1 MPSAVSKFCQRLGPI
16 VTSLLLGVA
25 PLAQPAQAAQELV
38 VRLDGLTLPLEIDQL
53 AAWARDP
60 AHPQGDLGVW
70 FDLLEPSSRAD
81 LLRLLRAPL
90 VQDRSLA
97 RQLIESWAG
106 EQVLG
111 AMGELISGDTL
122 PAAWQPLAAETDS
135 RPPQALPS
143 LTLTGLPLN
152 GLPLN
157 RSAPTGLAPAREQPT
172 GGLDFGAPPGPLP
185 PLPAT
190 ASALPRAQSPA
201 AQLPAAQAADLQAGG
216 PLLLKS
222 LSRLLEHRQ
231 VVTTIDL
238 LQAVPTSR
246 IHLNLDALVAMA
258 GQWRQQLEAQ
268 RQALAVLRRLPL
280 QERGP
285 LLPIT
290 DGLAIA
296 SSAGSSAESD
306 ATSAGTSSASS
317 SARSA
322 GSSSASN
329 SATRSGN
336 SSAQGPASRSAGLVA
351 LVPRQAAGQGP
362 SPLSGRSQVLSLAV
376 PHRSS
381 PLQLVLWPA
390 QATVSAPGWVL
401 LMPGLGGSASQLG
414 WLGAALAE
422 RGWPVVVLEHP
433 GSDEQAVRA
442 LLDGRQPPPGAETL
456 PIRLQDVQ
464 AVVAAEQ
471 AGRLPPLG
479 RSVVLMGHSF
489 GGLTALLAA
498 GLRPEADLAGRCR
511 RAMRQLPLTNLS
523 RLLQCQLARVTLPA
537 PQPLAQPVA
546 GLVIFNGFGSLL
558 WPNRG
563 LAGLDAPV
571 LLVGG
576 SLDLVT
582 PPLGEQLELFLPE
595 ANPRNRLALVDGA
608 SHFSPVRIR
617 PGSQALFQL
626 GEDLVGLAPERV
638 QGMELSLT
646 SEFLLGL
653 KSPMALPPQR
663 RKLGGVNAY
672 VLDRAAAVRWRA
684 ALKT

>member
-1 MPSAVSKFCQRLGPI
+1 MGETGPTSPLAAPLPAAPSQFAPRLAPRLGPI
-16 VTSLLLGVA
+16 LASLLVGVVSLV
-25 PLAQPAQAAQELV
+25 PPAHAAQELLV
-38 VRLDGLTLPLEIDQL
+38 QLDGLNLPLDIDQL
-53 AAWARDP
+53 ATWARNP

-70 FDLLEPSSRAD
+70 FDLLEPGSRQD

-90 VQDRSLA
+90 VQDRSLG
-97 RQLIESWAG
+97 RQLIESWTG

-111 AMGELISGDTL
+111 AMGEVISGAGV
-122 PAAWQPLAAETDS
+122 PAVWQHRAAV
-135 RPPQALPS
+135 
-143 LTLTGLPLN
+143 
-152 GLPLN
+152 
-157 RSAPTGLAPAREQPT
+157 
-172 GGLDFGAPPGPLP
+172 GATRPPGPLP
-185 PLPAT
+185 PLPA
-190 ASALPRAQSPA
+190 A
-201 AQLPAAQAADLQAGG
+201 AAERDLAPELQAGG
-216 PLLLKS
+216 PLLVKTL
-222 LSRLLEHRQ
+222 RQLLEQ
-231 VVTTIDL
+231 QPTVTTIDL
-238 LQAVPTSR
+238 LLALPARR
-246 IHLNLDALVAMA
+246 INLNLDALVAMA
-258 GQWRQQLEAQ
+258 SQWRQQLEAQ

-280 QERGP
+280 PERGP
-285 LLPIT
+285 LLAIT

-296 SSAGSSAESD
+296 NGPSGLAGQAP
-306 ATSAGTSSASS
+306 
-317 SARSA
+317 
-322 GSSSASN
+322 
-329 SATRSGN
+329 
-336 SSAQGPASRSAGLVA
+336 AQGSNLA
-351 LVPRQAAGQGP
+351 P
-362 SPLSGRSQVLSLAV
+362 SRSQVLSLPVA
-376 PHRSS
+376 HRSS
-381 PLQLVLWPA
+381 PLQLVLWPS
-390 QATVSAPGWVL
+390 QGSNRPSGWVL
-401 LMPGLGGSASQLG
+401 LMPGLGGSAAQLG

-422 RGWPVVVLEHP
+422 RGWPVLVLEHP

-442 LLDGRQPPPGAETL
+442 LLDGLQPPPGAETL
-456 PIRLQDVQ
+456 LIRLQDVQ

-511 RAMRQLPLTNLS
+511 RALRQPPLTNLS

-537 PQPLAQPVA
+537 HQPLAEPVA
-546 GLVIFNGFGSLL
+546 GLVLFNGFGSLL

-571 LLVGG
+571 LLLGG

-617 PGSQALFQL
+617 PGSPALFQL
-626 GEDLVGLAPERV
+626 GENLVGLPPERV

-663 RKLGGVNAY
+663 RQLWGVKAY
-672 VLDRAAAVRWRA
+672 VLDRAAAARWRA

>member
-1 MPSAVSKFCQRLGPI
+1 MPLPSAVSQIAARLAPRLGPFLA
-16 VTSLLLGVA
+16 SLVLGVA
-25 PLAQPAQAAQELV
+25 PLVPPAQAAQELV
-38 VRLDGLTLPLEIDQL
+38 VQLDGLTVPLDIDQL
-53 AAWARDP
+53 ASWSRNP
-60 AHPQGDLGVW
+60 AQPQGDLGVW
-70 FDLLEPSSRAD
+70 FDLLEPSSRQD

-90 VQDRSLA
+90 VQDRSLG

-111 AMGELISGDTL
+111 AMGDVISGAGL
-122 PAAWQPLAAETDS
+122 PAPWQALGALGDTRPPGPPAARTLSRS
-135 RPPQALPS
+135 RPSQRMASP
-143 LTLTGLPLN
+143 GLPD
-152 GLPLN
+152 
-157 RSAPTGLAPAREQPT
+157 AT
-172 GGLDFGAPPGPLP
+172 PPGPLP
-185 PLPAT
+185 PLPT
-190 ASALPRAQSPA
+190 APTQRAQAPA
-201 AQLPAAQAADLQAGG
+201 PPAPTDQTPELQAGG
-216 PLLLKS
+216 PLLVKTL
-222 LSRLLEHRQ
+222 RQLLELQQR
-231 VVTTIDL
+231 VTTIDL
-238 LQAVPTSR
+238 LRAVPARR
-246 IHLNLDALVAMA
+246 IQLNLDALVAMA
-258 GQWRQQLEAQ
+258 SQWRQQLEAQ
-268 RQALAVLRRLPL
+268 RQALAMLRRLPL
-280 QERGP
+280 PERGP
-285 LLPIT
+285 LLAIT

-296 SSAGSSAESD
+296 SGPSGLRDQAPAQGSSLAPGRAASPSAT
-306 ATSAGTSSASS
+306 ATSPTRWPSS
-317 SARSA
+317 
-322 GSSSASN
+322 
-329 SATRSGN
+329 
-336 SSAQGPASRSAGLVA
+336 
-351 LVPRQAAGQGP
+351 
-362 SPLSGRSQVLSLAV
+362 RSQVLSLPVA
-376 PHRSS
+376 HRST

-390 QATVSAPGWVL
+390 QGSSPSQGWVL
-401 LMPGLGGSASQLG
+401 LMPGLGGSAAQLG

-422 RGWPVVVLEHP
+422 RGWPVLVLEHP

-442 LLDGRQPPPGAETL
+442 VLDGLQPPPGAEAL

-471 AGRLPPLG
+471 AGLLPPLG

-523 RLLQCQLARVTLPA
+523 RLLQCQLARVTLPT

-546 GLVIFNGFGSLL
+546 GLVLFNGFGSLL

-626 GEDLVGLAPERV
+626 GDDLVGLPPERV

-672 VLDRAAAVRWRA
+672 VLDRAAAARWRA

>member
-1 MPSAVSKFCQRLGPI
+1 MPSALSRFAPPLAPRLGRI
-16 VTSLLLGVA
+16 LASLLLGVV
-25 PLAQPAQAAQELV
+25 PLALPAQAAQDLV
-38 VRLDGLTLPLEIDQL
+38 VQLDGLTLPLDIDQL
-53 AAWARDP
+53 ATWARNP
-60 AHPQGDLGVW
+60 AHPRGDLGVW
-70 FDLLEPSSRAD
+70 FDLLQPGSRQD

-90 VQDRSLA
+90 VQDRSLG

-111 AMGELISGDTL
+111 AMGEVISGAGIEV
-122 PAAWQPLAAETDS
+122 PWQPLAAVGDS
-135 RPPQALPS
+135 RPPGPPAARTLSRSRPS
-143 LTLTGLPLN
+143 QGLASPGLPN
-152 GLPLN
+152 
-157 RSAPTGLAPAREQPT
+157 A
-172 GGLDFGAPPGPLP
+172 APPGPLP
-185 PLPAT
+185 PLPT
-190 ASALPRAQSPA
+190 APAQRAQAPA
-201 AQLPAAQAADLQAGG
+201 PPAPTDQTPELQAGG
-216 PLLLKS
+216 PLLVKTL
-222 LSRLLEHRQ
+222 RQLLDHQ
-231 VVTTIDL
+231 QTVTTIDL
-238 LQAVPTSR
+238 LQAVPARR
-246 IHLNLDALVAMA
+246 INLNLDALVAMA
-258 GQWRQQLEAQ
+258 SQWRQQLEAQ
-268 RQALAVLRRLPL
+268 RQALAVLRHLPL
-280 QERGP
+280 PERGP
-285 LLPIT
+285 LLAIT

-296 SSAGSSAESD
+296 SGPKGLGEQAPAQGSNLAPGRAPSP
-306 ATSAGTSSASS
+306 
-317 SARSA
+317 
-322 GSSSASN
+322 
-329 SATRSGN
+329 SATPTAPARRP
-336 SSAQGPASRSAGLVA
+336 SS
-351 LVPRQAAGQGP
+351 
-362 SPLSGRSQVLSLAV
+362 RSQVLSLPVA
-376 PHRSS
+376 HRSN
-381 PLQLVLWPA
+381 PLQLVHWPA
-390 QATVSAPGWVL
+390 QGSPPSPAWVL
-401 LMPGLGGSASQLG
+401 LMPGLGGSAAQLG

-422 RGWPVVVLEHP
+422 RGWPVLVLEHP

-442 LLDGRQPPPGAETL
+442 LLDGLQPPPGAETL

-498 GLRPEADLAGRCR
+498 GLRPETDLAGRCR

-523 RLLQCQLARVTLPA
+523 RLLQCQLARVTLPP

-617 PGSQALFQL
+617 PGAQALFQL

>member
-1 MPSAVSKFCQRLGPI
+1 MQ
-16 VTSLLLGVA
+16 
-25 PLAQPAQAAQELV
+25 
-38 VRLDGLTLPLEIDQL
+38 LDGLTLPLEIDQL
-53 AAWARDP
+53 ASWSRNP

-70 FDLLEPSSRAD
+70 FDLLEPGSRLD

-90 VQDRSLA
+90 VQDRSLG
-97 RQLIESWAG
+97 RQLLESWAG

-111 AMGELISGDTL
+111 AMGEVISGAGV
-122 PAAWQPLAAETDS
+122 PAAWQPLAAVGDTRPPGPPPALARSSS
-135 RPPQALPS
+135 RPSLGVASPGFPNPAL
-143 LTLTGLPLN
+143 
-152 GLPLN
+152 
-157 RSAPTGLAPAREQPT
+157 
-172 GGLDFGAPPGPLP
+172 PGPLP
-185 PLPAT
+185 PLPA
-190 ASALPRAQSPA
+190 SA
-201 AQLPAAQAADLQAGG
+201 AQGARAPTPLAPTDQTPELQAGG
-216 PLLLKS
+216 PLLVKTL
-222 LSRLLEHRQ
+222 RQLLEHQ
-231 VVTTIDL
+231 PVVTTIDL
-238 LQAVPTSR
+238 LRAVPARR
-246 IHLNLDALVAMA
+246 INLNLDALVAMA
-258 GQWRQQLEAQ
+258 TQWRQQLEAQ

-280 QERGP
+280 PERGP
-285 LLPIT
+285 LLAIT

-296 SSAGSSAESD
+296 NA
-306 ATSAGTSSASS
+306 
-317 SARSA
+317 
-322 GSSSASN
+322 
-329 SATRSGN
+329 
-336 SSAQGPASRSAGLVA
+336 PAGLVG
-351 LVPRQAAGQGP
+351 QAPGRGP
-362 SPLSGRSQVLSLAV
+362 SPTPTPTPATSLPSGRSQLISLPVA
-376 PHRSS
+376 HRST
-381 PLQLVLWPA
+381 PLQLVLWPP
-390 QATVSAPGWVL
+390 QGSASSHGWVL
-401 LMPGLGGSASQLG
+401 LMPGLGGSAAQLG

-422 RGWPVVVLEHP
+422 RGWPVLVLEHP

-442 LLDGRQPPPGAETL
+442 VLDGLQPPPGAETL

-498 GLRPEADLAGRCR
+498 GLRPETDLAGRCR

-523 RLLQCQLARVTLPA
+523 RLLQCQLARVTLPT

-558 WPNRG
+558 WPTRG

-582 PPLGEQLELFLPE
+582 PPLSEQLELFLPK

-626 GEDLVGLAPERV
+626 GDDLVGLAPERV

-653 KSPMALPPQR
+653 ETPMVLSPQR

-672 VLDRAAAVRWRA
+672 VLDRAAAARWRA

>member
-1 MPSAVSKFCQRLGPI
+1 M
-16 VTSLLLGVA
+16 LLGVTQ
-25 PLAQPAQAAQELV
+25 LATPAQAAQELV
-38 VRLDGLTLPLEIDQL
+38 VQLDGLTLPLDIDQL
-53 AAWARDP
+53 AAWARNP

-70 FDLLEPSSRAD
+70 FDLLEPGSRQD

-111 AMGELISGDTL
+111 ALGEVISGGGL
-122 PAAWQPLAAETDS
+122 PAAWQPLTAETAPRPPLAPPALALGRS
-135 RPPQALPS
+135 RPTQELPTPGLAS
-143 LTLTGLPLN
+143 VGPGSAATAKAGLPTLSLQN
-152 GLPLN
+152 
-157 RSAPTGLAPAREQPT
+157 AV
-172 GGLDFGAPPGPLP
+172 PPGPLP
-185 PLPAT
+185 PLPVAPLQRDL
-190 ASALPRAQSPA
+190 APGNPSPSG
-201 AQLPAAQAADLQAGG
+201 QAPELQAGG
-216 PLLLKS
+216 PLLVKS
-222 LSRLLEHRQ
+222 LRQLLEHHQ
-231 VVTTIDL
+231 TVTTIDL
-238 LQAVPTSR
+238 LEAVPARR
-246 IHLNLDALVAMA
+246 IQLNLDALVAMA

-280 QERGP
+280 AERGP

-296 SSAGSSAESD
+296 SDVSAPS
-306 ATSAGTSSASS
+306 
-317 SARSA
+317 
-322 GSSSASN
+322 
-329 SATRSGN
+329 
-336 SSAQGPASRSAGLVA
+336 GLVA
-351 LVPRQAAGQGP
+351 LAPAPGPNPGTTPNPATPNRAPSRGPTPTLGQAPARPQTPTAPAGHPP
-362 SPLSGRSQVLSLAV
+362 SRSQLISLPV
-376 PHRSS
+376 THRST

-390 QATVSAPGWVL
+390 QGSIPTPGWVL
-401 LMPGLGGSASQLG
+401 LMPGLGGSAAQLG

-422 RGWPVVVLEHP
+422 RGWPVLVLEHP

-442 LLDGRQPPPGAETL
+442 VLDGLQPPPGAETL

-464 AVVAAEQ
+464 AVVAAEA

-511 RAMRQLPLTNLS
+511 KVMRQLPLTNLS
-523 RLLQCQLARVTLPA
+523 RLLQCQLTRVRLPA

-546 GLVIFNGFGSLL
+546 GLVLFNGFGSLL

-563 LAGLDAPV
+563 LAGLSAPV

-582 PPLGEQLELFLPE
+582 PPLSEQLALFLPE
-595 ANPRNRLALVDGA
+595 ANSRNRLALVDGA

-626 GEDLVGLAPERV
+626 GDDLVGLAPERV

-653 KSPMALPPQR
+653 ETPMVLPPQR

-672 VLDRAAAVRWRA
+672 VLDRAAAARWRA

>member
-1 MPSAVSKFCQRLGPI
+1 MLAI
-16 VTSLLLGVA
+16 LLLGVVSLA
-25 PLAQPAQAAQELV
+25 PPAQAAQELLV
-38 VRLDGLTLPLEIDQL
+38 QLDGLNLPLDIDQL
-53 AAWARDP
+53 ATWARNP

-70 FDLLEPSSRAD
+70 FDLVETGSRQD

-90 VQDRSLA
+90 VQDRSLG

-111 AMGELISGDTL
+111 AMGEVISGAGG
-122 PAAWQPLAAETDS
+122 PALWQPRAAVG
-135 RPPQALPS
+135 PP
-143 LTLTGLPLN
+143 
-152 GLPLN
+152 
-157 RSAPTGLAPAREQPT
+157 R
-172 GGLDFGAPPGPLP
+172 PPGPLP
-185 PLPAT
+185 PLPAAAAERGQAPVPLAPT
-190 ASALPRAQSPA
+190 DPA
-201 AQLPAAQAADLQAGG
+201 PELQAGG
-216 PLLLKS
+216 PLLVKTL
-222 LSRLLEHRQ
+222 RQLLEQ
-231 VVTTIDL
+231 QPTVTTIDL
-238 LQAVPTSR
+238 LLALPARR
-246 IHLNLDALVAMA
+246 INLNLDALVAMA
-258 GQWRQQLEAQ
+258 SQWRQQLEAQ

-280 QERGP
+280 PERGP
-285 LLPIT
+285 LLAIT
-290 DGLAIA
+290 DGMAIA
-296 SSAGSSAESD
+296 SGRSDLAGQAP
-306 ATSAGTSSASS
+306 
-317 SARSA
+317 
-322 GSSSASN
+322 
-329 SATRSGN
+329 
-336 SSAQGPASRSAGLVA
+336 AQGSNLA
-351 LVPRQAAGQGP
+351 P
-362 SPLSGRSQVLSLAV
+362 SRSQVLSLPVA
-376 PHRSS
+376 HRSS

-390 QATVSAPGWVL
+390 QGSNRPSGWVL
-401 LMPGLGGSASQLG
+401 LMPGLGGSAAQLG

-422 RGWPVVVLEHP
+422 RGWPVLVLEHP

-442 LLDGRQPPPGAETL
+442 LLDGLQPPPGAETL
-456 PIRLQDVQ
+456 LIRLQDVQ

-511 RAMRQLPLTNLS
+511 RALRQPPLTNLS
-523 RLLQCQLARVTLPA
+523 HLLQCQLARVTLPA
-537 PQPLAQPVA
+537 HQPLAEPVA
-546 GLVIFNGFGSLL
+546 GLVLFNGFGSLL

-571 LLVGG
+571 LLLGG

-626 GEDLVGLAPERV
+626 GENLVGLAPERV

-663 RKLGGVNAY
+663 RQLSGVKAY
-672 VLDRAAAVRWRA
+672 VLDRAAAARWRA

>member
-1 MPSAVSKFCQRLGPI
+1 MSQFAPRLAPRLGPI
-16 VTSLLLGVA
+16 LASLLLGMAQLA
-25 PLAQPAQAAQELV
+25 PPVQAAQELIV
-38 VRLDGLTLPLEIDQL
+38 QLDGLTLPLDIDQL
-53 AAWARDP
+53 AAWARNP
-60 AHPQGDLGVW
+60 AHPQGDLGAW
-70 FDLLEPSSRAD
+70 FDLLEPGSRQD

-111 AMGELISGDTL
+111 AMGEVISGDGL
-122 PAAWQPLAAETDS
+122 PAAWQPLAAVADA
-135 RPPQALPS
+135 AL
-143 LTLTGLPLN
+143 
-152 GLPLN
+152 
-157 RSAPTGLAPAREQPT
+157 
-172 GGLDFGAPPGPLP
+172 PGPLP
-185 PLPAT
+185 PLPPT
-190 ASALPRAQSPA
+190 TPQQGQVPE
-201 AQLPAAQAADLQAGG
+201 LQAGG
-216 PLLLKS
+216 PLLVKS
-222 LSRLLEHRQ
+222 LRQLLEHHQ
-231 VVTTIDL
+231 TVTTIDL
-238 LQAVPTSR
+238 LQAVPASR
-246 IHLNLDALVAMA
+246 IQLNLDALVAMA
-258 GQWRQQLEAQ
+258 GQWRQQLARH

-280 QERGP
+280 PERGP
-285 LLPIT
+285 LLAIT

-296 SSAGSSAESD
+296 SASSAASGLVSP
-306 ATSAGTSSASS
+306 APTQGPNPAPGRKPTPLTSL
-317 SARSA
+317 
-322 GSSSASN
+322 
-329 SATRSGN
+329 
-336 SSAQGPASRSAGLVA
+336 PASRSQLISLPVA
-351 LVPRQAAGQGP
+351 
-362 SPLSGRSQVLSLAV
+362 
-376 PHRSS
+376 HRST
-381 PLQLVLWPA
+381 PLPLVYWPA
-390 QATVSAPGWVL
+390 QGSIPTPGWVL
-401 LMPGLGGSASQLG
+401 LMPGLGGSAAQLG

-422 RGWPVVVLEHP
+422 RGWPVLVLEHP

-442 LLDGRQPPPGAETL
+442 LLDGLQPPPGAETL

-511 RAMRQLPLTNLS
+511 RVMRQLPLTNLS
-523 RLLQCQLARVTLPA
+523 RLLQCQLARVPLPK

-563 LAGLDAPV
+563 LAGLSAPV

-582 PPLGEQLELFLPE
+582 PPLSEQLELFLPE

-617 PGSQALFQL
+617 PGSQALFRL
-626 GEDLVGLAPERV
+626 GDDLVGLAPERV

-653 KSPMALPPQR
+653 ETPMVLPPQR

-672 VLDRAAAVRWRA
+672 VLDRATAERWRS
-684 ALKT
+684 ALRN

>member
-1 MPSAVSKFCQRLGPI
+1 
-16 VTSLLLGVA
+16 
-25 PLAQPAQAAQELV
+25 
-38 VRLDGLTLPLEIDQL
+38 
-53 AAWARDP
+53 
-60 AHPQGDLGVW
+60 
-70 FDLLEPSSRAD
+70 
-81 LLRLLRAPL
+81 
-90 VQDRSLA
+90 
-97 RQLIESWAG
+97 
-106 EQVLG
+106 
-111 AMGELISGDTL
+111 
-122 PAAWQPLAAETDS
+122 
-135 RPPQALPS
+135 
-143 LTLTGLPLN
+143 
-152 GLPLN
+152 
-157 RSAPTGLAPAREQPT
+157 
-172 GGLDFGAPPGPLP
+172 
-185 PLPAT
+185 
-190 ASALPRAQSPA
+190 
-201 AQLPAAQAADLQAGG
+201 
-216 PLLLKS
+216 
-222 LSRLLEHRQ
+222 
-231 VVTTIDL
+231 
-238 LQAVPTSR
+238 
-246 IHLNLDALVAMA
+246 
-258 GQWRQQLEAQ
+258 
-268 RQALAVLRRLPL
+268 
-280 QERGP
+280 
-285 LLPIT
+285 
-290 DGLAIA
+290 
-296 SSAGSSAESD
+296 
-306 ATSAGTSSASS
+306 
-317 SARSA
+317 
-322 GSSSASN
+322 
-329 SATRSGN
+329 
-336 SSAQGPASRSAGLVA
+336 
-351 LVPRQAAGQGP
+351 
-362 SPLSGRSQVLSLAV
+362 VLSLPVA
-376 PHRSS
+376 HRSK
-381 PLQLVLWPA
+381 PLQLVHWPVQGSPPSPA
-390 QATVSAPGWVL
+390 WVL
-401 LMPGLGGSASQLG
+401 LMPGLGGSAAQLG

-422 RGWPVVVLEHP
+422 RGWPVLVLEHP

-442 LLDGRQPPPGAETL
+442 LLDGLQPPPGAETL
-456 PIRLQDVQ
+456 PIRLLDVQ

-498 GLRPEADLAGRCR
+498 GLRPETDLAGRCR

-626 GEDLVGLAPERV
+626 GDDLVGLAPERV

-646 SEFLLGL
+646 SEFLLRL

-672 VLDRAAAVRWRA
+672 VLDRAAAARWRA

>member
-1 MPSAVSKFCQRLGPI
+1 MQ
-16 VTSLLLGVA
+16 
-25 PLAQPAQAAQELV
+25 
-38 VRLDGLTLPLEIDQL
+38 LDGLTLPLEIDQL
-53 AAWARDP
+53 ASWSRNP

-70 FDLLEPSSRAD
+70 FDLLEPGSRQD

-90 VQDRSLA
+90 VQDRSLG
-97 RQLIESWAG
+97 RQLLESWAG

-111 AMGELISGDTL
+111 AMGEVISGAGV
-122 PAAWQPLAAETDS
+122 PAAWQPLAAVGDTRPPGPPPALSRSSS
-135 RPPQALPS
+135 RPSLGVASPGFPNPAL
-143 LTLTGLPLN
+143 
-152 GLPLN
+152 
-157 RSAPTGLAPAREQPT
+157 
-172 GGLDFGAPPGPLP
+172 PGPLP
-185 PLPAT
+185 PLPA
-190 ASALPRAQSPA
+190 SA
-201 AQLPAAQAADLQAGG
+201 AQGARAPAPLAPTDQTPELQAGG
-216 PLLLKS
+216 PLLVKTL
-222 LSRLLEHRQ
+222 RQLLEHQ
-231 VVTTIDL
+231 PVVTTIDL
-238 LQAVPTSR
+238 LRAVPARR
-246 IHLNLDALVAMA
+246 INLNLDALVAMA
-258 GQWRQQLEAQ
+258 TQWRQQLEAQ

-280 QERGP
+280 PERGP
-285 LLPIT
+285 LLAIT

-296 SSAGSSAESD
+296 SGPSGQGDSPTPTPTP
-306 ATSAGTSSASS
+306 ATSL
-317 SARSA
+317 
-322 GSSSASN
+322 
-329 SATRSGN
+329 
-336 SSAQGPASRSAGLVA
+336 P
-351 LVPRQAAGQGP
+351 
-362 SPLSGRSQVLSLAV
+362 SGRSQLISLPVA
-376 PHRSS
+376 HRST
-381 PLQLVLWPA
+381 PLQLVLWPP
-390 QATVSAPGWVL
+390 QGSASSQGWVL
-401 LMPGLGGSASQLG
+401 LMPGLGGSAAQLG

-422 RGWPVVVLEHP
+422 RGWPVLVLEHP
-433 GSDEQAVRA
+433 GSDEQALRA
-442 LLDGRQPPPGAETL
+442 VLDGLQPPPGAETL

-511 RAMRQLPLTNLS
+511 RALRQPPLTNLS

-537 PQPLAQPVA
+537 PQPLAVPVA
-546 GLVIFNGFGSLL
+546 GLVLFNGFGSLL

-571 LLVGG
+571 LLLGG

-582 PPLGEQLELFLPE
+582 PPIGEQLELFLPE

-626 GEDLVGLAPERV
+626 GENLVGLAPERV

-653 KSPMALPPQR
+653 KSPMVLPPQR
-663 RKLGGVNAY
+663 RQLGGVKAY
-672 VLDRAAAVRWRA
+672 VLDRAAAARWRA

>member
-1 MPSAVSKFCQRLGPI
+1 VA
-16 VTSLLLGVA
+16 SLLLGVA
-25 PLAQPAQAAQELV
+25 PLAAPAQAAQELV
-38 VRLDGLTLPLEIDQL
+38 VQLDGLTLPLDIDQL
-53 AAWARDP
+53 AAWARNP

-70 FDLLEPSSRAD
+70 FDLLEPGSRRD

-106 EQVLG
+106 EQVLD
-111 AMGELISGDTL
+111 AMGGVISGDGL
-122 PAAWQPLAAETDS
+122 PPAWQPLTAEAEAQ
-135 RPPQALPS
+135 PPQTSPSLGLSKSPQAQSLPATERANGGPPVGATTGGGLPS
-143 LTLTGLPLN
+143 LGLP
-152 GLPLN
+152 
-157 RSAPTGLAPAREQPT
+157 SAI
-172 GGLDFGAPPGPLP
+172 PPGPLP
-185 PLPAT
+185 PLPIA
-190 ASALPRAQSPA
+190 AAERDPRATPQSRE
-201 AQLPAAQAADLQAGG
+201 LVAGG
-216 PLLLKS
+216 PLLVQS
-222 LSRLLEHRQ
+222 LRQLLQHHQ
-231 VVTTIDL
+231 TVTTIDL
-238 LQAVPTSR
+238 LQAVPTNR
-246 IHLNLDALVAMA
+246 LQLNLDALVAMA
-258 GQWRQQLEAQ
+258 GQWRQQLQAQ

-296 SSAGSSAESD
+296 NA
-306 ATSAGTSSASS
+306 ASVPP
-317 SARSA
+317 
-322 GSSSASN
+322 GLV
-329 SATRSGN
+329 T
-336 SSAQGPASRSAGLVA
+336 SAQGSKPAPGGD
-351 LVPRQAAGQGP
+351 PTPAASQP
-362 SPLSGRSQVLSLAV
+362 PKRSQVFSLPV
-376 PHRSS
+376 PHRSA

-390 QATVSAPGWVL
+390 QGSAKTPGWVL
-401 LMPGLGGSASQLG
+401 LMPGLGGSAAQLG

-422 RGWPVVVLEHP
+422 RGWPVLVLEHP
-433 GSDEQAVRA
+433 GSDERAVRE

-456 PIRLQDVQ
+456 PNRLQDVQ
-464 AVVAAEQ
+464 AVVAAQQ

-479 RSVVLMGHSF
+479 PSVVLMGHSF

-511 RAMRQLPLTNLS
+511 RALRQLPLTNLS
-523 RLLQCQLARVTLPA
+523 RLLQCQLTKVPLPA

-563 LAGLDAPV
+563 LAGLAAPV

-582 PPLGEQLELFLPE
+582 PPLSEQLGLFLPE
-595 ANPRNRLALVDGA
+595 ANGRNRLALVDGA
-608 SHFSPVRIR
+608 SHFSPVRMG

-626 GEDLVGLAPERV
+626 GDDLVGLAPERV

-653 KSPMALPPQR
+653 EAPMVLPPQR
-663 RKLGGVNAY
+663 RQLGGVNAY
-672 VLDRAAAVRWRA
+672 VLDRAAAARWRA
-684 ALKT
+684 AMGS

>member
-1 MPSAVSKFCQRLGPI
+1 M
-16 VTSLLLGVA
+16 
-25 PLAQPAQAAQELV
+25 
-38 VRLDGLTLPLEIDQL
+38 
-53 AAWARDP
+53 
-60 AHPQGDLGVW
+60 
-70 FDLLEPSSRAD
+70 
-81 LLRLLRAPL
+81 
-90 VQDRSLA
+90 
-97 RQLIESWAG
+97 
-106 EQVLG
+106 
-111 AMGELISGDTL
+111 
-122 PAAWQPLAAETDS
+122 
-135 RPPQALPS
+135 
-143 LTLTGLPLN
+143 
-152 GLPLN
+152 
-157 RSAPTGLAPAREQPT
+157 
-172 GGLDFGAPPGPLP
+172 
-185 PLPAT
+185 
-190 ASALPRAQSPA
+190 
-201 AQLPAAQAADLQAGG
+201 
-216 PLLLKS
+216 
-222 LSRLLEHRQ
+222 
-231 VVTTIDL
+231 TTIDL
-238 LQAVPTSR
+238 LQAVPARR
-246 IHLNLDALVAMA
+246 INLNLDALVAMA
-258 GQWRQQLEAQ
+258 SQWRQQLEAQ
-268 RQALAVLRRLPL
+268 RQALAVLRHLPL
-280 QERGP
+280 PERGP
-285 LLPIT
+285 LLAIT

-296 SSAGSSAESD
+296 SGPKGLGEQAPAQGSNLAPGRAPSP
-306 ATSAGTSSASS
+306 
-317 SARSA
+317 
-322 GSSSASN
+322 
-329 SATRSGN
+329 SATPTAPARRP
-336 SSAQGPASRSAGLVA
+336 SS
-351 LVPRQAAGQGP
+351 
-362 SPLSGRSQVLSLAV
+362 RSQVLSLPVA
-376 PHRSS
+376 HRSN
-381 PLQLVLWPA
+381 PLQLVHWPA
-390 QATVSAPGWVL
+390 QGSPPSPAWVL
-401 LMPGLGGSASQLG
+401 LMPGLGGSAAQLG

-422 RGWPVVVLEHP
+422 RGWPVLVLEHP

-442 LLDGRQPPPGAETL
+442 LLDGLQPPPGAETL

-498 GLRPEADLAGRCR
+498 GLRPETDLAGRCR

-523 RLLQCQLARVTLPA
+523 RLLQCQLARVTLPP

-617 PGSQALFQL
+617 PGAQALFQL

>member
-1 MPSAVSKFCQRLGPI
+1 
-16 VTSLLLGVA
+16 
-25 PLAQPAQAAQELV
+25 
-38 VRLDGLTLPLEIDQL
+38 
-53 AAWARDP
+53 
-60 AHPQGDLGVW
+60 
-70 FDLLEPSSRAD
+70 
-81 LLRLLRAPL
+81 
-90 VQDRSLA
+90 
-97 RQLIESWAG
+97 
-106 EQVLG
+106 
-111 AMGELISGDTL
+111 
-122 PAAWQPLAAETDS
+122 
-135 RPPQALPS
+135 
-143 LTLTGLPLN
+143 
-152 GLPLN
+152 
-157 RSAPTGLAPAREQPT
+157 
-172 GGLDFGAPPGPLP
+172 
-185 PLPAT
+185 
-190 ASALPRAQSPA
+190 
-201 AQLPAAQAADLQAGG
+201 
-216 PLLLKS
+216 
-222 LSRLLEHRQ
+222 
-231 VVTTIDL
+231 
-238 LQAVPTSR
+238 
-246 IHLNLDALVAMA
+246 
-258 GQWRQQLEAQ
+258 
-268 RQALAVLRRLPL
+268 
-280 QERGP
+280 
-285 LLPIT
+285 
-290 DGLAIA
+290 
-296 SSAGSSAESD
+296 
-306 ATSAGTSSASS
+306 
-317 SARSA
+317 
-322 GSSSASN
+322 
-329 SATRSGN
+329 
-336 SSAQGPASRSAGLVA
+336 
-351 LVPRQAAGQGP
+351 
-362 SPLSGRSQVLSLAV
+362 
-376 PHRSS
+376 
-381 PLQLVLWPA
+381 
-390 QATVSAPGWVL
+390 
-401 LMPGLGGSASQLG
+401 MPGLGGSAAQLG

-422 RGWPVVVLEHP
+422 RGWPVLVLEHP

-442 LLDGRQPPPGAETL
+442 LLDGLQPPPGAETL

-498 GLRPEADLAGRCR
+498 GLRPETDLAGRCR

-563 LAGLDAPV
+563 LAGLGAPA

-617 PGSQALFQL
+617 PGAQALFQL